1 MGIDIAE
8 QLAAAHAPR
17 AFRRAG
23 ALEVF
28 TDAKRAEEAHAR
40 AERWNAADVPAEFIP
55 REQLGIGGA
64 HGAVRIP
71 LAGRLNGYAL
81 LQALR
86 PVLIASGVSLYEHT
100 HVTSVRG
107 GSEVALATAR
117 GEVRAKTL
125 VLATNGYTPAL
136 GFFRNAVLPLHS
148 HVLATAPLDDATWQR
163 LAWGDS
169 DSFSDDLAR
178 VAYATRTPGGRL
190 LLGGGG
196 NPAYSYHY
204 GSKVV
209 TTPEA
214 NARSQPFMQR
224 ILPCRAGARP
234 SRAL

>member
-1 MGIDIAE
+1 
-8 QLAAAHAPR
+8 
-17 AFRRAG
+17 
-23 ALEVF
+23 
-28 TDAKRAEEAHAR
+28 
-40 AERWNAADVPAEFIP
+40 
-55 REQLGIGGA
+55 
-64 HGAVRIP
+64 VRNP

-100 HVTSVRG
+100 HVT
-107 GSEVALATAR
+107 
-117 GEVRAKTL
+117 TL

-190 LLGGGG
+190 LLGGG

-214 NARSQPFMQR
+214 IARSQPFMQR
-224 ILPCRAGARP
+224 ILHRYFPAAAHVPIERRWSGVLGLTLDRQCGIGRGHVGRRRARARRRARRT
-234 SRAL
+234 SRREATAPTAREPALMRSA